1 MTLIFFSSLSSS
13 KTCFYKILTILLM
26 NISTSKPEAANSGS
40 GTTDDLE
47 LMFQRMETDVLRF
60 ARDME
65 NLILPENK
73 CASRV
78 LQDCAFANYDGCVS
92 TLPSPKCPGGSEF
105 ASDAC
110 GDGTKCGAVYD
121 FNATT
126 LRLAPGAYNAENL
139 EPNSDNVSP
148 PSSNP

>member
-1 MTLIFFSSLSSS
+1 MTSLVFSSLSSS
-13 KTCFYKILTILLM
+13 KTSIYKLLTILLM
-26 NISTSKPEAANSGS
+26 TISASKSETANSGN

-60 ARDME
+60 ARHME
-65 NLILPENK
+65 NLTLPDNK
-73 CASRV
+73 CVSRV
-78 LQDCAFANYDGCVS
+78 LEDCAIANYDGCVS

-121 FNATT
+121 FSTTT
-126 LRLAPGAYNAENL
+126 LRMAPGSYNTGNL

-148 PSSNP
+148 PS